1 MRDIDPEL
9 EKLWFEARERQLGFL
24 SPYSFDVPGGA
35 AASSEAIESLT
46 SNRSKKNCWVASG
59 LWLPSIRSA
68 VKFRLV
74 FLLSCLCWDGLDHQ
88 QERHPQ
94 L

>member
-35 AASSEAIESLT
+35 AASSEAVEPLT
-46 SNRSKKNCWVASG
+46 SNQSTQNSWVTP
-59 LWLPSIRSA
+59 W
-68 VKFRLV
+68 V
-74 FLLSCLCWDGLDHQ
+74 C
-88 QERHPQ
+88 
-94 L
+94 